1 MKRKNFWVM
10 IFTAGFLGI
19 SSLAQAGYVKGEMPP
34 AAASASV
41 QREAQTGAVRRQEK
55 VSADG
60 PAIEVGLVSG
70 AQVSVSLL
78 TAFSAEQNG
87 RTWIRFR
94 QGETVSAARSGN
106 GLLVNGKKSEGAVV
120 LISREGSGPSF
131 SVKGNRYRGGIKLV
145 PNGSGGVTVVN
156 VLTLEEYLLGVV
168 PSEVSPQWRVDALR
182 AQAVAARTYALYN
195 MNAYRSRGYDVTD
208 DTRSQGYGGYSAEA
222 AASSQAVSDT
232 RGMVVTYGGK
242 PIDALFH
249 SNAGGYTEN
258 SENVWGTA
266 LPYLRG
272 VPEPRSSVTGRAW
285 TRTFTVSDFVRRLK
299 DAGYDVGALKG
310 ISLSPMRQGDAKDRD
325 RGISGRVKY
334 IVAKGPRS
342 SRQVPGDALQSMLGL
357 PSTLF
362 DFSVKGKNLVVTG
375 YGSGHGLGLSQWG
388 AEAMAEEHG
397 DGKDYYKQIL
407 THYYQNTKVEK
418 IY

>member
-1 MKRKNFWVM
+1 
-10 IFTAGFLGI
+10 
-19 SSLAQAGYVKGEMPP
+19 
-34 AAASASV
+34 
-41 QREAQTGAVRRQEK
+41 
-55 VSADG
+55 
-60 PAIEVGLVSG
+60 
-70 AQVSVSLL
+70 
-78 TAFSAEQNG
+78 
-87 RTWIRFR
+87 
-94 QGETVSAARSGN
+94 
-106 GLLVNGKKSEGAVV
+106 
-120 LISREGSGPSF
+120 
-131 SVKGNRYRGGIKLV
+131 
-145 PNGSGGVTVVN
+145 
-156 VLTLEEYLLGVV
+156 
-168 PSEVSPQWRVDALR
+168 
-182 AQAVAARTYALYN
+182 
-195 MNAYRSRGYDVTD
+195 
-208 DTRSQGYGGYSAEA
+208 
-222 AASSQAVSDT
+222 
-232 RGMVVTYGGK
+232 
-242 PIDALFH
+242 
-249 SNAGGYTEN
+249 
-258 SENVWGTA
+258 
-266 LPYLRG
+266 
-272 VPEPRSSVTGRAW
+272 
-285 TRTFTVSDFVRRLK
+285 VSDFVRRLK